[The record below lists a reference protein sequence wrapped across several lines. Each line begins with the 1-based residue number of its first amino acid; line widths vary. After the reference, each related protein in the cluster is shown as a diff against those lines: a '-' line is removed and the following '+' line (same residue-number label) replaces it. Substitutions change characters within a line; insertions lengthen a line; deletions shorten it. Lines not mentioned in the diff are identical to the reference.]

1 MLVMIK
7 VCEAARINYSE
18 MIKFVR
24 RECKCKS
31 KVCLNWECTCMVDD
45 ETGELGDCVCP
56 PCDCPSCISCQV
68 YTIFHIRKSK
78 LIIDMFHPSYLRFFS
93 NIDGANVQIS
103 FLFWVF

>member
-45 ETGELGDCVCP
+45 ETSERWVTASAHLVTAP
-56 PCDCPSCISCQV
+56 AASLARYIQ
-68 YTIFHIRKSK
+68 
-78 LIIDMFHPSYLRFFS
+78 FFTFGS
-93 NIDGANVQIS
+93 QS
-103 FLFWVF
+103 